1 MGQKTVLKSLLNT
14 YGELTQAMQIAVTA
28 DQAICRN
35 DEGTEFDYADSG
47 QYTEAFEISEEETK
61 KIHEERRIL
70 SAIEKCS
77 TVDELMDLRS
87 ALDEETQERMKSFF
101 EEKMKTL

>member
-1 MGQKTVLKSLLNT
+1 
-14 YGELTQAMQIAVTA
+14 MQIAVTA

-35 DEGTEFDYADSG
+35 DEATEFDYADSG
-47 QYTEAFEISEEETK
+47 QNYTEAVEISEEEIK
-61 KIHEERRIL
+61 KSHEERRIL

-87 ALDEETQERMKSFF
+87 ALDEETQESMKTFF
-101 EEKMKTL
+101 EKKIKKL